1 MPRGSLV
8 SCWRHP
14 RWELPCPGERRAG
27 VGGGLGTFWGPHT
40 PPGLALWLWG
50 EMVAGGPLG
59 AGGRRNSHHFE
70 CLARAQAVSPW
81 EMEVVWES
89 APEIQ
94 AGGNL
99 ALSARELEVTGL
111 TVHDK
116 SVFFFL

>member
-1 MPRGSLV
+1 MAG
-8 SCWRHP
+8 
-14 RWELPCPGERRAG
+14 WEHF
-27 VGGGLGTFWGPHT
+27 GGRTRPLDS
-40 PPGLALWLWG
+40 LALWLWG
-50 EMVAGGPLG
+50 EMVAEGLLG

-99 ALSARELEVTGL
+99 AAAARELEVTGL